1 MLNICNPVR
10 FQAVLTCRL
19 DQICVNEDYAFL
31 ARAFK
36 TKDFML
42 SRQVYFMQMAMRVLR
57 IFHENKAFLY
67 AFWTRLLL

>member
-10 FQAVLTCRL
+10 SQVVLICRL

-36 TKDFML
+36 TKGFML
-42 SRQVYFMQMAMRVLR
+42 SR
-57 IFHENKAFLY
+57 
-67 AFWTRLLL
+67 